1 MKYGITVSTYQTQFG
16 PIIFRDGNLEQN
28 VKDIASLGYHGVDLF
43 VDRKTDEE
51 LLAIKALFDKA
62 DVEINTY
69 LAIFLAE
76 MGVKLSEIDDE
87 KRKRDVSLFKEQ
99 IDKAQL
105 IGANSIA
112 LGFIR
117 GGIGEGDT
125 YEACMARLTESLNE
139 VGPYAEERGITI
151 GLEPINRYELNF
163 LNRVDETADYI
174 RENGFKG
181 VGALIDTFHMNI
193 EDVSFTDS
201 IRSARGLIS
210 NVHAPSSHRRAA
222 GTGHLN
228 YEEIFGALKA
238 IGYDGY
244 ITLEAFAEPDAMTC
258 AKISLDYYKTF
269 VNQ

>member
-1 MKYGITVSTYQTQFG
+1 MKFGIAVSTYETQFG
-16 PIIFRDGNLEQN
+16 PIVFRDGHLAQN
-28 VKDIASLGYHGVDLF
+28 IKDIAALGYDGVDLF

-51 LLAIKALFDKA
+51 LLAIKALFEEGG
-62 DVEINTY
+62 VEINTY

-76 MGVKLSEIDDE
+76 MGVKLSEIDPA
-87 KRKRDVSLFKEQ
+87 KRQRDIGLFKEQ

-105 IGANSIA
+105 IGANAIA

-125 YEACMARLTESLNE
+125 YQACLDRLTDSLNQ
-139 VGPYAEERGITI
+139 VGPYAAKRGITI
-151 GLEPINRYELNF
+151 GLEPINRYELNL

-174 RENGFKG
+174 KNNGFAG

-193 EDVSFTDS
+193 EDVSFEAS
-201 IRSARGLIS
+201 IKKAAGMIS

-222 GTGHLN
+222 GTGHLP
-228 YEEIFGALKA
+228 YEAIFASLKE

-244 ITLEAFAEPDAMTC
+244 VTLEAFGEPDPVTC
-258 AKISLDYYKTF
+258 AKTSIEFYKKYL
-269 VNQ
+269 